1 MTRYKLKNGGRKKAL
16 FGAEAAAILAAAGI
30 NVAGT
35 LAAASM
41 GANATKNAAKSQADA
56 TIKAANKQAEVLKS
70 QNQNAKEIQEM
81 SQEFTRTQNEENRD
95 LQKDIQMN
103 LQMLTGK
110 QTVNDKLE
118 AAKIQAKNGSS
129 VRKKLAQQKSNT
141 LLRGS
146 YNRND
151 TPFNLLSGSY
161 NKTNMPFPL
170 LRRSYNRNNMPFTV
184 TDGGGV
190 IPLWVTPEGYDL
202 YEIIGN
208 DHEHSHKVQ
217 GGKRKTGVGF
227 KFPGN
232 VKMEGQGNQN
242 TKLGELLLVTPYDAK
257 FISKNYI
264 DGFNPA
270 LATLSGMHPL
280 LSFNIQEIKKEQ
292 IGLDDSGKE
301 NNINYET
308 NPYYSMAK
316 YGTSIR
322 KKLSNDRRPEALKGL
337 DDNSKINNKRSIKF
351 AGGSSILNNET
362 TAISNVP
369 DFSVDTIA
377 PTATGVAYIIQN
389 NAETN
394 ENNVN
399 YGTKSDYSV
408 AKYCTSVRKKLACGG
423 RPKANNGGWYLTGA
437 GINTLGNLGGAWIT
451 QHGNNEAMR
460 YISAAN
466 TQAAGLLAD
475 AYSQMTG
482 IDLNSIRKEN
492 YAATHAMAVDR
503 APIVNINPELAQIE
517 RARQRQVDAINK
529 NTLSIADRLNRLSR
543 VESDSYDQRSIVYGK
558 GKEQSESI
566 KQGNVERRTQIDNEN
581 ANRDSQATKEWAKD
595 YWNTLMYNNNI
606 KNEKRAGIAQAQ
618 ANALTGNAQIAAS
631 TSQANAQ
638 SWASAIANSAQGV
651 GNAIES
657 NIKTEADRRNVLIG
671 ADAEQQYRAAM
682 LDGSRSEA
690 QALYDSWKNGTDEQQ
705 KWAANLDAKWNGRL
719 SGTKSNRISL
729 KTIS

>member
-1 MTRYKLKNGGRKKAL
+1 MLKTMTRYKLKNGGRKKAP

-118 AAKIQAKNGSS
+118 AAKIQVKRGGSM
-129 VRKKLAQQKSNT
+129 RKKLAQQNPNT

-146 YNRND
+146 YNQ
-151 TPFNLLSGSY
+151 
-161 NKTNMPFPL
+161 TNMPFV
-170 LRRSYNRNNMPFTV
+170 V

-190 IPLWVTPEGYDL
+190 IPLGITPEGYDL
-202 YEIIGN
+202 YEIVGN
-208 DHEHSHKVQ
+208 DHEHSHKAQ
-217 GGKRKTGVGF
+217 GGKNKTGVGF
-227 KFPGN
+227 KFLNGAII
-232 VKMEGQGNQN
+232 EGEGNQN
-242 TKLGELLLVTPYDAK
+242 TNQGELLLVTPNDAQ
-257 FISKNYI
+257 FISKHSI
-264 DGFNPA
+264 AGFNPA
-270 LATLSGMHPL
+270 RAVLSGMNP
-280 LSFNIQEIKKEQ
+280 SQAFITQEAIKAQK
-292 IGLDDSGKE
+292 GLDDSGK
-301 NNINYET
+301 
-308 NPYYSMAK
+308 
-316 YGTSIR
+316 
-322 KKLSNDRRPEALKGL
+322 
-337 DDNSKINNKRSIKF
+337 INNKRSMKF
-351 AGGSSILNNET
+351 VGGSSILNNET
-362 TAISNVP
+362 TAISNGP

-399 YGTKSDYSV
+399 YGTKPDYSV
-408 AKYCTSVRKKLACGG
+408 AKCGTSVRKKLACGG
-423 RPKANNGGWYLTGA
+423 RPKAKDGGWYLTGA

-466 TQAAGLLAD
+466 TQAAGLLTD
-475 AYSQMTG
+475 AYRQMTG
-482 IDLNSIRKEN
+482 IDLNSIKKED
-492 YAATHAMAVDR
+492 YAAAHAMAAVR
-503 APIVNINPELAQIE
+503 APIVNINPELVQIE
-517 RARQRQVDAINK
+517 RARQRRVDAINR
-529 NTLSIADRLNRLSR
+529 NTLSSAAKLNSLARA
-543 VESDSYDQRSIVYGK
+543 ESDAYDKRSILYEK
-558 GKEQSESI
+558 AKKQAETI
-566 KQGNVERRTQIDNEN
+566 KQGNVERITEVANEN
-581 ANRDSQATKEWAKD
+581 AKRDTKANSTWANAYLD
-595 YWNTLMYNNNI
+595 AMQYNNNI
-606 KNEKRAGIAQAQ
+606 ENQKLAGIAQAQ

-657 NIKTEADRRNVLIG
+657 NIKTAADRRNVLIG
-671 ADAEQQYRAAM
+671 VDAEQQYRAAM
-682 LDGSRSEA
+682 QDGSRSEA

-705 KWAANLDAKWNGRL
+705 KWAANLDAKWKGKL
-719 SGTKSNRISL
+719 SGRRN
-729 KTIS
+729 

>member
-1 MTRYKLKNGGRKKAL
+1 MTRYKLKNGCRKKAL

-118 AAKIQAKNGSS
+118 AAKIQVKRGGSM
-129 VRKKLAQQKSNT
+129 RKKLAQQNPNT

-146 YNRND
+146 YNQ
-151 TPFNLLSGSY
+151 
-161 NKTNMPFPL
+161 TNMPFV
-170 LRRSYNRNNMPFTV
+170 V

-190 IPLWVTPEGYDL
+190 IPLGITPEGYDL
-202 YEIIGN
+202 YEIVGN
-208 DHEHSHKVQ
+208 DHEHSHKTQ
-217 GGKRKTGVGF
+217 GGKNKTGVGF
-227 KFPGN
+227 KFLNGTII
-232 VKMEGQGNQN
+232 EGEGNQN
-242 TKLGELLLVTPYDAK
+242 TNQGELLLVTPNDAQ
-257 FISKNYI
+257 FISKHSI
-264 DGFNPA
+264 AGFNPA
-270 LATLSGMHPL
+270 RAVLSGMNP
-280 LSFNIQEIKKEQ
+280 SQAFITQETIKAQK
-292 IGLDDSGKE
+292 GLDDSGK
-301 NNINYET
+301 
-308 NPYYSMAK
+308 
-316 YGTSIR
+316 
-322 KKLSNDRRPEALKGL
+322 
-337 DDNSKINNKRSIKF
+337 INNKRSMKF

-362 TAISNVP
+362 TAISNGP

-399 YGTKSDYSV
+399 YGTKPDYSV
-408 AKYCTSVRKKLACGG
+408 AKCGTSIRKKLACGG
-423 RPKANNGGWYLTGA
+423 RPKAKDGGWYLTGA

-451 QHGNNEAMR
+451 QHGNNAAMR

-475 AYSQMTG
+475 AYRQMTG
-482 IDLNSIRKEN
+482 IDLNSIRKED
-492 YAATHAMAVDR
+492 YAAAHAMAAVR

-517 RARQRQVDAINK
+517 RARQRRVDAINR
-529 NTLSIADRLNRLSR
+529 NNLSSAAKLNSLARA
-543 VESDSYDQRSIVYGK
+543 ESDAYDQRSILYGK
-558 GKEQSESI
+558 AQQQAEQI
-566 KQGNVERRTQIDNEN
+566 KQGNVERITQVANEN
-581 ANRDSQATKEWAKD
+581 ANRDTQANKEWANA
-595 YWNTLMYNNNI
+595 YLNAMQYNNDIENQ
-606 KNEKRAGIAQAQ
+606 KLAGIAQAQ

-657 NIKTEADRRNVLIG
+657 NIKAAADRRNVLIG

-682 LDGSRSEA
+682 QDGSRSEA
-690 QALYDSWKNGTDEQQ
+690 QGLYDAWKNGTPEQQ
-705 KWAANLDAKWNGRL
+705 KWAANLDAKWNGKL

-729 KTIS
+729 KKYITKPANYYDTINYNNPNDNYFS

>member
-118 AAKIQAKNGSS
+118 AAKIQVKRGGSM
-129 VRKKLAQQKSNT
+129 RKKLAQQNPNT

-146 YNRND
+146 YNQ
-151 TPFNLLSGSY
+151 
-161 NKTNMPFPL
+161 TNMPFV
-170 LRRSYNRNNMPFTV
+170 V

-190 IPLWVTPEGYDL
+190 IPLGVTPEGYDL
-202 YEIIGN
+202 YEIVGN
-208 DHEHSHKVQ
+208 DHEHSHKTQ
-217 GGKRKTGVGF
+217 GGKNKTGVGF
-227 KFPGN
+227 KFLNGTII
-232 VKMEGQGNQN
+232 EGEGNQN
-242 TKLGELLLVTPYDAK
+242 TNQGELLLVTPNDAQ
-257 FISKNYI
+257 FISKHSI
-264 DGFNPA
+264 AGFNPA
-270 LATLSGMHPL
+270 RAVLSGMNP
-280 LSFNIQEIKKEQ
+280 SQAFITQEAIKAQK
-292 IGLDDSGKE
+292 GLDDSGK
-301 NNINYET
+301 I
-308 NPYYSMAK
+308 K
-316 YGTSIR
+316 H
-322 KKLSNDRRPEALKGL
+322 
-337 DDNSKINNKRSIKF
+337 KRSMKLV
-351 AGGSSILNNET
+351 GGSSILNNET

-377 PTATGVAYIIQN
+377 PTATGVAYIVQN

-399 YGTKSDYSV
+399 YGTKPDYSV
-408 AKYCTSVRKKLACGG
+408 AKCGTSVRKKLSCSR
-423 RPKANNGGWYLTGA
+423 RPKAKDGGWYLTGA

-466 TQAAGLLAD
+466 TQAADLLAD
-475 AYSQMTG
+475 AYRQMKG
-482 IDLNSIRKEN
+482 IDLNSIKKED
-492 YAATHAMAVDR
+492 YAAAHAMAAVR
-503 APIVNINPELAQIE
+503 APIININPELAQIE
-517 RARQRQVDAINK
+517 RARQRKVDSINR
-529 NTLSIADRLNRLSR
+529 NTLSSAAKLNSLAR
-543 VESDSYDQRSIVYGK
+543 VESDAYDQRSILYGK
-558 GKEQSESI
+558 AQQQAEQI
-566 KQGNVERRTQIDNEN
+566 KQGNVERITQVANEN
-581 ANRDSQATKEWAKD
+581 ANRDTQANKEWANA
-595 YWNTLMYNNNI
+595 YLNAMQYNNDIENQ
-606 KNEKRAGIAQAQ
+606 KLAGIAQSQ

-657 NIKTEADRRNVLIG
+657 NIKTATDRRNVLIG

-682 LDGSRSEA
+682 QDGSRSEA
-690 QALYDSWKNGTDEQQ
+690 QGLYDAWKNGTDEQQ
-705 KWAANLDAKWNGRL
+705 KWAANLDAKWNGKL
-719 SGTKSNRISL
+719 SGRFKQPQKIYTPTYQQGASIVTNPIERRILTNLAKVKQKSL
-729 KTIS
+729 DTIPSTSTNPLQQSVVINPQFDFSNLWLPR